1 MELVRV
7 SVRAESDSVSLVQD
21 IIRYYARIHGIAEDE
36 VERFLIPVEEA
47 MAQVIEYGFPENPD
61 AMFDV
66 SVSIEGPDLNVT
78 IIDKGIPYDY
88 EMLEN
93 NLGADLSVRLL
104 KGFADGLSLT
114 SLGSG
119 GRKQVL
125 MKHLAAL
132 PEYTRCKEEMLKV
145 DPTPVSPDSPL
156 DFHMLRREEAIEVAQ
171 CIYDEFGYTYLHDT
185 VYYPEEFYKSVQ
197 RGECVSMVVTDTSGE
212 VVGHLALTGTSVFRG
227 TMELCM
233 GVVKKKYR
241 NCRIISRLTDKLMD
255 HARTLGLTSVNAMP
269 VIYHVYTQK
278 AALRQGMH
286 PSGFMFNIIN
296 DDLTTS
302 FDQAMRASGA
312 LAVLLFNDVHREV
325 FVRPSV
331 EAIARYVVTEANA
344 DRDLM
349 IITED
354 FDANGESVIT
364 AEADPRGESGRIMVN
379 STGSDIAVRL
389 KAADNY
395 LRAQNCK
402 VVMLYISTSEKSSV
416 LAYDVAAGLGYYC
429 TGLYTACS
437 DTDYLMMENIMFSNV
452 DYGKIQT
459 IEPFTGLLELVKEG
473 DPHA

>member
-21 IIRYYARIHGIAEDE
+21 IIRYYARIHGISEDE

-47 MAQVIEYGFPENPD
+47 MAQVIEYGFPGNPD

-66 SVSIEGPDLNVT
+66 SVSIEGLDLKVT

-93 NLGADLSVRLL
+93 SLGADLSVRLL

-114 SLGSG
+114 SIGSG

-132 PEYTRCKEEMLKV
+132 PEYTRHREELLKAE
-145 DPTPVSPDSPL
+145 PAPVSPDTPL

-171 CIYDEFGYTYLHDT
+171 CIYDEFGYTYLHEI

-212 VVGHLALTGTSVFRG
+212 VVGHLALVGTSAFRG

-233 GVVKKKYR
+233 AVVKKKYR
-241 NCRIISRLTDKLMD
+241 NCKIMNRLTEKLMG
-255 HARTLGLTSVNAMP
+255 HARTLGLASVNAMP

-278 AALRQGMH
+278 SANRQGMH
-286 PSGFMFNIIN
+286 PSGFMFNITN
-296 DDLTTS
+296 DDMATS
-302 FDQAMRASGA
+302 FDEATRASGA
-312 LAVLLFNDVHREV
+312 LAVFSFNDTHREV
-325 FVRPSV
+325 FIRPSV
-331 EAIARYVVTEANA
+331 EAIARYVVNEAEA
-344 DRDLM
+344 DRN
-349 IITED
+349 INVITED
-354 FDANGESVIT
+354 FTADGESAIT
-364 AEADPRGESGRIMVN
+364 VEADPRGESGRIMVN
-379 STGSDIAVRL
+379 RTGSDVAVRL

-395 LRAQNCK
+395 LRSQNCK
-402 VVMLYISTSEKSSV
+402 VVMMYISTSEKSSV
-416 LAYDVAAGLGYYC
+416 LAYDAAAGLGYYC

-452 DYGKIQT
+452 DYDKIQT